1 MSLSEIIPMLGCF
14 MCAAYAITF
23 VMLGCGLTV
32 EIWRDRHRELKAPIP
47 AIRSAVSVPNSSL
60 LRLHLDIGASSYCRF
75 YRLPCV

>member
-1 MSLSEIIPMLGCF
+1 MSLSEIIRMLGCF

-47 AIRSAVSVPNSSL
+47 AIRSAVSVLVFFAAAAPFGYWCFQL
-60 LRLHLDIGASSYCRF
+60 LPI
-75 YRLPCV
+75 